1 MNFYYAVSAI
11 DTLSYSSLVLLI
23 YIFLTIIS
31 ILLIL
36 SIISWWIFFKRNNQ
50 KGWKVIIPFYNIYV
64 LGKMSSTISGSIIAI
79 FAIICSIFPIIV
91 SYIYTY
97 FIAINSTASG
107 YGILGVWFLLWF
119 IFTPLMELNA
129 YLLILIMVYKNIKKF
144 NKSSFYCLF
153 FSLFPFLF
161 VFSIKKLPTLP
172 KDDNNNS
179 NIDTINNLPSL
190 SNSSVMVGANY
201 SSNNL
206 PITPQHIDDLN
217 QPQTDRDNQN

>member
-50 KGWKVIIPFYNIYV
+50 KGWKVIVPFYNIYV
-64 LGKMSSTISGSIIAI
+64 LGKMSSTISRSIVAI
-79 FAIICSIFPIIV
+79 VCIISPIIL
-91 SYIYTY
+91 SYSTTY
-97 FIAINSTASG
+97 IVVNNTTSG
-107 YGILGVWFLLWF
+107 WNNLGVVLLLWF

-129 YLLILIMVYKNIKKF
+129 YLLILTMVYEAINKF
-144 NKSSFYCLF
+144 NKNTFYFLF
-153 FSLFPFLF
+153 FVLFPFLF
-161 VFSIKKLPTLP
+161 IFSIKKLPTLP
-172 KDDNNNS
+172 MDSNNNS
-179 NIDTINNLPSL
+179 NIDAVNNLSSV
-190 SNSSVMVGANY
+190 SNSSFIVSANY

-206 PITPQHIDDLN
+206 PITPQPIDDLN
-217 QPQTDRDNQN
+217 QPQIDRDSQNQDF